1 MEKIFACDMA
11 WLPIRYHSFRQGYHS
26 GRLAFCLNF
35 RPFFHATCELKMPG
49 FQGVSALVGKIL
61 SGREPSLTLRYHGS
75 MQTTRSNLAK
85 NKGVLQL
92 MFELIQKQRSKMAER

>member
-1 MEKIFACDMA
+1 
-11 WLPIRYHSFRQGYHS
+11 
-26 GRLAFCLNF
+26 
-35 RPFFHATCELKMPG
+35 MPG

-92 MFELIQKQRSKMAER
+92 MFELIQKQRSKMAES